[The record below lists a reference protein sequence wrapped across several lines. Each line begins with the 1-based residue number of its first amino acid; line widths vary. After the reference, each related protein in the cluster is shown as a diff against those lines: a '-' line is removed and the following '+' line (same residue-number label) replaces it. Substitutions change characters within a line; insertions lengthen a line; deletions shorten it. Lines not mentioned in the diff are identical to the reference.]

1 MKDESAL
8 GESGEE
14 VVEAV
19 DPGIQGV
26 EGPEKKSESNQ
37 KKNSIGC
44 KKAVVLV
51 FSDYEWTMTPLFL
64 GNSPFYGL

>member
-26 EGPEKKSESNQ
+26 EGPEKKNDSNQ

-44 KKAVVLV
+44 KKSCSYS
-51 FSDYEWTMTPLFL
+51 FSSYEWIVTPLFL
-64 GNSPFYGL
+64 GE